1 MRYFPS
7 SVPCALAQL
16 TTAACYIQ
24 LSRLVIG
31 HRRGAYRV
39 RLPDAMCM
47 AVDLGR
53 ELSGLLAG
61 TLVDRGSRDLV
72 SLREGAVV
80 DVELQKPMSA

>member
-1 MRYFPS
+1 
-7 SVPCALAQL
+7 
-16 TTAACYIQ
+16 
-24 LSRLVIG
+24 
-31 HRRGAYRV
+31 
-39 RLPDAMCM
+39 M